1 MVCLAQTDP
10 PVRQADIPVFPLR
23 PVHASHDM
31 ITLLNLQGLYNTHV
45 RPYAANQDDGGSDEE
60 AGQIGNKRRRIK
72 IEKGYQ
78 HLLPDCIGQS
88 RPPEMSTELIEDPVP
103 AGDKS
108 GVALLPLLG
117 DFGNPPGPGPE
128 LPEGPLGMLGM
139 DVFQSARLE
148 PGTQKGVS
156 YIIPASVQE
165 LTSSI
170 KEVKRLVSKKQKQDD
185 GYVPRQGHH

>member
-1 MVCLAQTDP
+1 
-10 PVRQADIPVFPLR
+10 
-23 PVHASHDM
+23 M

-60 AGQIGNKRRRIK
+60 AGQTGNKRRRIK

-88 RPPEMSTELIEDPVP
+88 RLVKIGMALMEDPVP

-128 LPEGPLGMLGM
+128 LPEGPLEMLGM

-156 YIIPASVQE
+156 CLSLLIAKSWWVVSTRWKSWSQRSRSKT
-165 LTSSI
+165 TSTSNNPYFTD
-170 KEVKRLVSKKQKQDD
+170 K
-185 GYVPRQGHH
+185 

>member
-1 MVCLAQTDP
+1 
-10 PVRQADIPVFPLR
+10 
-23 PVHASHDM
+23 M

-45 RPYAANQDDGGSDEE
+45 RPYAANQDDGVSDEE
-60 AGQIGNKRRRIK
+60 AGQTGNKRRRIK

-78 HLLPDCIGQS
+78 HLLPDCIGQL
-88 RPPEMSTELIEDPVP
+88 RPFKVP

-117 DFGNPPGPGPE
+117 DFVNPPGPGPE
-128 LPEGPLGMLGM
+128 SPEGPLEMLGM

-156 YIIPASVQE
+156 CLSLLMARADE
-165 LTSSI
+165 
-170 KEVKRLVSKKQKQDD
+170 
-185 GYVPRQGHH
+185 

>member
-1 MVCLAQTDP
+1 
-10 PVRQADIPVFPLR
+10 
-23 PVHASHDM
+23 M

-45 RPYAANQDDGGSDEE
+45 RPYAANQDDGGSDDE
-60 AGQIGNKRRRIK
+60 AGQTGNRRRRIK

-88 RPPEMSTELIEDPVP
+88 RPFKVGLKLIEDPVP

-117 DFGNPPGPGPE
+117 DFGNSPGPGPE
-128 LPEGPLGMLGM
+128 LPEGPLEMLGM

-156 YIIPASVQE
+156 CLSLLIAKS
-165 LTSSI
+165 
-170 KEVKRLVSKKQKQDD
+170 
-185 GYVPRQGHH
+185 

>member
-1 MVCLAQTDP
+1 MVCSIQYSPST
-10 PVRQADIPVFPLR
+10 QKADSPVFPLR

-60 AGQIGNKRRRIK
+60 AGPTGNKRRRIK

-88 RPPEMSTELIEDPVP
+88 RLVKIGMTLIEDPVP

-128 LPEGPLGMLGM
+128 LPEGPLEMLGM

-148 PGTQKGVS
+148 PGTQKGVR
-156 YIIPASVQE
+156 YISFPQVYNS
-165 LTSSI
+165 
-170 KEVKRLVSKKQKQDD
+170 
-185 GYVPRQGHH
+185 